1 MNLAPARTLDAA
13 WVLARRCNMLL
24 RDGLPEGL
32 RQLSW
37 GRPTRMGTG
46 PSGDPGPRL
55 GAQP

>member
-24 RDGLPEGL
+24 REGPPEGL

-37 GRPTRMGTG
+37 VRPTRMGAG
-46 PSGDPGPRL
+46 PGATRAPG
-55 GAQP
+55 